1 VSLSRTRRGWRW
13 LKYRA
18 LGQGVR
24 NAASRRSFASHRPAL
39 DEVQARLVADLA
51 RDGFALTSFAELF
64 GAARWEPLRA
74 AGQAFAEGERVRRA
88 VESYRTG
95 STGKQYLVRLWP
107 EPPELSPDDPWL
119 RLGLDPRL
127 LDLVNGYLGLWSKL
141 NYVDLWYTIP
151 VAGERRAV
159 ASQRWHRDPEDERMV
174 KAFLYLADVDEG
186 AGPLEYVRGSTGA
199 GRWSG
204 LWPNPALGEASYPP
218 DGELEAR
225 VPASDRVLCTGPAG
239 TLVLCDTHGFHRGGL
254 ATRSPRL
261 FATWAWVTPAS
272 IFARRFRTAGIPEA
286 SSIAAE
292 YALR

>member
-1 VSLSRTRRGWRW
+1 LSLSRTRRGWRW

-39 DEVQARLVADLA
+39 DAVQARLAADLA
-51 RDGFALTSFAELF
+51 RDGFARTSFAELF
-64 GAARWEPLRA
+64 GAAEWEPLRA
-74 AGQAFAEGERVRRA
+74 AGEAFAEGERVRRA
-88 VESYRTG
+88 IERYQRE

-107 EPPELSPDDPWL
+107 EPPELPPSDPWL
-119 RLGLDPRL
+119 RLGLHERL
-127 LDLVNGYLGLWSKL
+127 LDLVNSYLGLWSKL

-151 VAGERRAV
+151 VEGERRAV

-174 KAFLYLADVDEG
+174 KAFLYLSDVDEG

-225 VPASDRVLCTGPAG
+225 VPESDRVVCTGPAG
-239 TLVLCDTHGFHRGGL
+239 TLILCDTHGFHRGGL

-272 IFARRFRTAGIPEA
+272 IFARRFRVTGVT
-286 SSIAAE
+286 SDLDSTAE